1 MNPTTDVI
9 LGVGLTAIVGLLA
22 WLLANVNKLLVRHE
36 IRISDRGYAFYVLPG
51 FERRGD

>member
-22 WLLANVNKLLVRHE
+22 WLLANVNKLLVRQAVNVRAVALDE
-36 IRISDRGYAFYVLPG
+36 QTA
-51 FERRGD
+51 E